1 MATKIR
7 LKRFGGKH
15 DPHFRIVVA
24 DSRKQRDG
32 RAVEELGYYSPAGNP
47 PALEVNVER
56 AAYWLEIGAQPTDT
70 VRSLLAKAGV
80 LEGPA
85 GESVEQAA
93 DVAEAPSEVEVDEEA
108 AVSEAE
114 EAAADVEE
122 TSEEAPETG
131 DTQ

>member
-1 MATKIR
+1 LATKIR

-32 RAVEELGYYSPAGNP
+32 RAVEELGYYCPAGDP
-47 PALEVNVER
+47 PALEINAER

-70 VRSLLAKAGV
+70 VRSLLVKAGV
-80 LEGPA
+80 LEDPA

-93 DVAEAPSEVEVDEEA
+93 DVAEAASEVEVDEEA
-108 AVSEAE
+108 AVGDAE